1 MPKPAAR
8 RKLTDKGIAALKPM
22 PGKRVT
28 VFDTV
33 VPGFAVRVTERG
45 AKSFLLV
52 TRFQGRQRWVTIGP
66 VGAMRLAVARE
77 AARDE
82 LAMVRRGIDPGA
94 KPAAV
99 RPPDTF
105 AVIAVSFIAEY
116 AKPRN
121 RSWRETERIFHFYVL
136 PVWGD
141 RDITTIA
148 RRDVRE
154 LLEAVARDHG
164 PIMSNR
170 VLSAVRKLFAW
181 SLERDIVA
189 ASPAAGVRP
198 VARETSRDRV
208 LSDGELR
215 AFWGATV
222 SWPSRGGHSSACS
235 P

>member
-8 RKLTDKGIAALKPM
+8 RNLTDKGIAALKPM
-22 PGKRVT
+22 AGKRVT

-66 VGAMRLAVARE
+66 VGAMRLAEARE
-77 AARDE
+77 AARE
-82 LAMVRRGIDPGA
+82 ALAKARRGDDPGA
-94 KPAAV
+94 KPAA
-99 RPPDTF
+99 PPAPDIF
-105 AVIAVSFIAEY
+105 ALIAARFIAEY
-116 AKPRN
+116 AQPRN
-121 RSWRETERIFHFYVL
+121 RSWRETERIFRFYVL

-141 RDITTIA
+141 RDVTMIA

-181 SLERDIVA
+181 SLERDIVS
-189 ASPAAGVRP
+189 ASPAAGVRA
-198 VARETSRDRV
+198 VAKEVSRDRV
-208 LSDGELR
+208 LSDDELR
-215 AFWGATV
+215 AFWKATGELAGRGDRSSV
-222 SWPSRGGHSSACS
+222 CSR
-235 P
+235 